1 MSRWCN
7 ECHLAKQTGEYMNC
21 SQECPVFGKHF
32 EELASHCV
40 QEFLKSKTG
49 KKLQYKLF
57 KERCSVMPQY
67 KEFDFISNINKRFGT
82 TYHAVRQ
89 EKNYKITWEIWWEKD
104 DGTRYD
110 IRTVEKF
117 MTHNAMYNALFKK
130 EFKIITKENAK

>member
-57 KERCSVMPQY
+57 KERCSVMPQ
-67 KEFDFISNINKRFGT
+67 
-82 TYHAVRQ
+82 
-89 EKNYKITWEIWWEKD
+89 
-104 DGTRYD
+104 
-110 IRTVEKF
+110 
-117 MTHNAMYNALFKK
+117 
-130 EFKIITKENAK
+130 